1 MAGKMTIDNR
11 IGEGQMS
18 PDLFP
23 PDVFAAACPTR
34 RVLDRIGDKWAVLI
48 LILLAR
54 GTKRFNALRR
64 LIDGVSQKMLS
75 QTLKSLERDGLVSRR
90 VIPTVPVTV
99 EYSITP
105 LGMTLHEAVDPLRVW
120 AETHIGA
127 VEAAQQLYDSGG
139 RDGSG
144 LA

>member
-1 MAGKMTIDNR
+1 MVGPISVDSSAEQAPPAG
-11 IGEGQMS
+11 
-18 PDLFP
+18 FYP
-23 PDVFAAACPTR
+23 PDVFSAACPTR
-34 RVLDRIGDKWAVLI
+34 RVLDRVGDKWAVLI

-54 GTKRFNALRR
+54 GTKRFNELRR
-64 LIDGVSQKMLS
+64 TIDGVSQKMLS

-90 VIPTVPVTV
+90 VIPTVPVNV

-127 VEAAQQLYDSGG
+127 VEAAQARYDGTAS
-139 RDGSG
+139 RQ
-144 LA
+144 A